1 MSKIHIMP
9 GVLAS
14 QVAAGEV
21 VERPASVIKELVE
34 NSLDAGAK
42 TISVE
47 IRRGGFS
54 LMKVTDDG
62 SGMSPDDARLSF
74 ERHATSK
81 LLTVE
86 DLFEISH
93 LGFRGEALPSI
104 ASVSRVKLS
113 TREASSIEGFE
124 LNVEGGA
131 VHEPRACGMS
141 PGTAIEVTDLF
152 FNTPARK
159 KFLKSEDT
167 EAAHIE
173 HQVRLHAL
181 AFPNVRF
188 IFRKNGQLCF
198 DLPAT
203 DDFRVRIGS
212 LTDPASAAG
221 LIAVTPQY
229 GPGITVTGFLLPLSE
244 TRRTRKGQFIFLNKR
259 PIEDK
264 LVTRAIRDGYGGLP
278 TGLHPSLY
286 LYIDVEPALV
296 DVNVHPAK
304 REVRF
309 KRPSDVITA
318 IIQAITSTLTAQ
330 SSATTAVTTPRA
342 ENEGTDTVPPP
353 CTALNP
359 PAAPPLPEMAPVT
372 KADQP
377 AISSPSP
384 PSATRESL
392 IRPLP
397 VKSVS
402 SLPPTQT
409 RLAID
414 SQPRTPVE
422 KPFPFRYI
430 GSLRGRFGLFENED
444 GLVVFFPRSA
454 RERIIFEKLMESK
467 DKGLPG
473 QALLDP
479 ILLELDPRDFDV
491 LNGLRGHF
499 DKAGISLVPF
509 GQRTM
514 RVETIPPML
523 ELSDAKTF
531 ILDLIDRIT
540 HSEYSKKASRL
551 AFETFAGELAS
562 RSAKL
567 EKLDLTHATPLLKE
581 LLRCEVPYCT
591 PSGKPTLVMYSM
603 QEIAKKFGLS

>member
-1 MSKIHIMP
+1 MSNIHIMP
-9 GVLAS
+9 EVLAS

-21 VERPASVIKELVE
+21 VERPASVIKELIE

-47 IRRGGFS
+47 IRRGG
-54 LMKVTDDG
+54 LAQMKVTDDG
-62 SGMSPDDARLSF
+62 CGMGPEDAMLCL

-81 LLTVE
+81 LLSID

-104 ASVSRVKLS
+104 ASVSRVKIR
-113 TREASSIEGFE
+113 TREHDSIEGCE
-124 LNVEGGA
+124 LAVEGG
-131 VHEPRACGMS
+131 VMHEPRTCGTS
-141 PGTAIEVTDLF
+141 PGTSIEVTDLF

-181 AFPNVRF
+181 AFPTVRF

-203 DDFRVRIGS
+203 EDARLRIGA
-212 LTDPASAAG
+212 LTDSDTASS
-221 LIAVTPQY
+221 LIAITTQY
-229 GPGITVTGFLLPLSE
+229 GPGVTVNGYLLPLSE
-244 TRRTRKGQFIFLNKR
+244 TRRTRKGQFVFLNNR

-278 TGLHPSLY
+278 AGMHPSLY

-309 KRPSDVITA
+309 RRPTDVVTSIIEA
-318 IIQAITSTLTAQ
+318 ISGTLASH
-330 SSATTAVTTPRA
+330 SSKPSPTP
-342 ENEGTDTVPPP
+342 ENEGIQTSCLCKPVPTLETVAKAVAPSEPG
-353 CTALNP
+353 TAN
-359 PAAPPLPEMAPVT
+359 
-372 KADQP
+372 P
-377 AISSPSP
+377 AIAPFKTVTP
-384 PSATRESL
+384 IKP

-397 VKSVS
+397 
-402 SLPPTQT
+402 PTQS
-409 RLAID
+409 RLNIE
-414 SQPRTPVE
+414 PE
-422 KPFPFRYI
+422 KKTEPSTPFPFRLI
-430 GSLRGRFGLFENED
+430 GTLRGRYGLFENEE
-444 GLVVFFPRSA
+444 GLVVFFPRAA
-454 RERIIFEKLMESK
+454 RERIIFEKLMGAR
-467 DKGLPG
+467 DHGLPG
-473 QALLDP
+473 QTLLDP
-479 ILLELDPRDFDV
+479 ILLELDPRDFTVVND
-491 LNGLRGHF
+491 LQDHF
-499 DKAGISLVPF
+499 EKAGITLVPF
-509 GQRTM
+509 GQRTI
-514 RVETIPPML
+514 RVESIPPML

-540 HSEYSKKASRL
+540 HSEFSKKASKL
-551 AFETFAGELAS
+551 AYETFAAELAQKSS
-562 RSAKL
+562 RM
-567 EKLDLTHATPLLKE
+567 EKLDLTHAIPMLKE

-591 PSGKPTLVMYSM
+591 PSGKPTLVMYSL
-603 QEIAKKFGLS
+603 QEIARKFGIS